1 MKENILKLVITVFA
15 ANVNEIGLIST
26 EENYLFALKYLLMV
40 GDKVYI
46 SFTNVKNGQ
55 NTIFSSLFQ
64 ERT

>member
-1 MKENILKLVITVFA
+1 MNEYILKLVITVFT
-15 ANVNEIGLIST
+15 ANVNEIVVISS

-40 GDKVYI
+40 WDKVDI
-46 SFTNVKNGQ
+46 SFTNVENGQ

>member
-1 MKENILKLVITVFA
+1 MNEYILKLVITVFT
-15 ANVNEIGLIST
+15 ANMNEIGVISS

-40 GDKVYI
+40 GDKVDI
-46 SFTNVKNGQ
+46 SYTNIGNGQ